1 MWYYGLAPHL
11 HHIPLFLTVLQ
22 TIFCEYCIKPVK
34 NNVNEIII
42 EDNDSPYHMVMAKFA
57 VLITGNKI

>member
-1 MWYYGLAPHL
+1 M
-11 HHIPLFLTVLQ
+11 ILFVN
-22 TIFCEYCIKPVK
+22 IDI
-34 NNVNEIII
+34 NVNEIII